1 MAIECDVLVV
11 GGGPAG
17 SSAARAAAQKG
28 LDVICIEKK
37 EEPGK
42 PVQCAEGIGSYLLK
56 HLPFNL
62 PAFTLEWKI
71 KGINF
76 RYNNIEITKGGPF
89 WKGYSVDRLK
99 LESWLLS
106 EAKNEGA
113 RISLSSELIGLDFNN
128 EFEVN
133 KAVIKTKN
141 NKKVIHPNMVIAA
154 DGVNATT
161 LKCIDKYNPNPGALV
176 DCHAWEFHDVN
187 LENPH
192 FEEILVGE
200 FVPGG
205 YGFIFPK
212 SRNKANIGIGG
223 LYPEKDI
230 EEYFNNF
237 IETPFMKKILNGSKQ
252 VYNKSRYAVF
262 DNLSEKQNYGN
273 IYLVGD
279 AANHNFKPFVE
290 GILPGIISGDYIGS
304 IADQLLSPDNS
315 LDLDNYLNNLL
326 PKLFKESDISKN
338 LLHQLYSNWKK
349 TDHLLF
355 IALVSELFEIERLS
369 ELKSL
374 EAIELEKKIISEIKN

>member
-1 MAIECDVLVV
+1 
-11 GGGPAG
+11 
-17 SSAARAAAQKG
+17 
-28 LDVICIEKK
+28 
-37 EEPGK
+37 
-42 PVQCAEGIGSYLLK
+42 
-56 HLPFNL
+56 
-62 PAFTLEWKI
+62 
-71 KGINF
+71 
-76 RYNNIEITKGGPF
+76 
-89 WKGYSVDRLK
+89 
-99 LESWLLS
+99 
-106 EAKNEGA
+106 
-113 RISLSSELIGLDFNN
+113 
-128 EFEVN
+128 
-133 KAVIKTKN
+133 
-141 NKKVIHPNMVIAA
+141 
-154 DGVNATT
+154 
-161 LKCIDKYNPNPGALV
+161 
-176 DCHAWEFHDVN
+176 
-187 LENPH
+187 
-192 FEEILVGE
+192 
-200 FVPGG
+200 
-205 YGFIFPK
+205 
-212 SRNKANIGIGG
+212 
-223 LYPEKDI
+223 
-230 EEYFNNF
+230 
-237 IETPFMKKILNGSKQ
+237 MKKILNGSKQ